1 MEQAS
6 PFKSTQI
13 GRVSL
18 LRTSLV
24 EDRRYTMDTP
34 ESRAKV
40 LEAEAGAA
48 KQYLASLSPEDLLKP
63 SACVDWSVADVIG
76 HLAGQD
82 FALRVSRGLQGDYSP
97 PAGAPA
103 VDDHDE
109 DRFARSISDRARA
122 TREQHGGQLV
132 EILRQRLDETVTVFN
147 SVAAKDWDTLCYW
160 PPGPEPV
167 RTLLDMR
174 IAELTMHLWDIRSV
188 LDGQYHLSADSVRVL
203 IDTVDRAARRAFRP
217 DPSLARAITH
227 RFVVDD
233 PVAASRD
240 IVLAA
245 DGAQVGPAG
254 VQEPDVTFQCNGETY
269 VLVMYGRLKV
279 VEALADGRLT
289 FDGDPAL
296 AVGFGR
302 RFVGG

>member
-1 MEQAS
+1 M
-6 PFKSTQI
+6 T
-13 GRVSL
+13 
-18 LRTSLV
+18 
-24 EDRRYTMDTP
+24 TP

-40 LEAEAGAA
+40 LEAEVAA
-48 KQYLASLSPEDLLKP
+48 VKRYLPSLTPEDLLKP
-63 SACVDWSVADVIG
+63 SACEGWSVADVIG

-82 FALRVSRGLQGDYSP
+82 FALRVSRGLRGDHSP
-97 PAGAPA
+97 PEGAPA
-103 VDDHDE
+103 VGGHDE
-109 DRFARSISDRARA
+109 DRFAKDIFDRART
-122 TREQHGGQLV
+122 TRDQHGEGLV
-132 EILRQRLDETVTVFN
+132 SVLLQRLDETVAVFN
-147 SVAAKDWDTLCYW
+147 GVGPGDWDNLCYW

-174 IAELTMHLWDIRSV
+174 IAELTMHAWDIRSV
-188 LDGQYHLSADSVRVL
+188 LDAEYHLSEDSVRAL

-217 DPSLARAITH
+217 DPSLTRPLTH
-227 RFVVDD
+227 RFVIDG
-233 PVAASRD
+233 PLATAKD
-240 IVLAA
+240 IVISA

-254 VQEPDVTFQCNGETY
+254 AQEPDVTFQCNGETY